1 MTRLLDMFHA
11 SAVAFALMTASAIAL
26 DPGTGRYAQA
36 DFDTQ
41 PLEQTTPPLDWDEA
55 PQPPVRDVT
64 PPEPPE
70 RGAVPP
76 HGTPIPDLDPTAT
89 LTRMG
94 YTDVEPLD
102 RAAATEGEA
111 VYTAIDPDGQPVK
124 VVVDIRTGAVL
135 SETPILA
142 N

>member
-1 MTRLLDMFHA
+1 
-11 SAVAFALMTASAIAL
+11 
-26 DPGTGRYAQA
+26 
-36 DFDTQ
+36 
-41 PLEQTTPPLDWDEA
+41 
-55 PQPPVRDVT
+55 PVRDVM

-70 RGAVPP
+70 RGTVPP

-89 LTRMG
+89 LTGKG
-94 YTDVEPLD
+94 YTDVEPRE

-111 VYTAIDPDGQPVK
+111 VYTAIDPNGRPVE